1 MGAAIVGGYADGYKD
16 AFDKVADKTKWKR
29 GLIVDTGDAQ
39 FRVVDIRGLG
49 RDPPGT
55 LRVGEAAAGTVY
67 VYTYQGSEI
76 VDKNPHG
83 IHEIYMMEII
93 PQKLGGGRKVISK
106 PKASKGGINGII
118 INDEKPDFIRGRVQ
132 CGCNGGNDKNDNKND
147 NKNNLETTSK
157 CAVAPILGSCED
169 CRHRKKRRN
178 KNLSVDGEPPKDVID
193 KDVINKV

>member
-1 MGAAIVGGYADGYKD
+1 MGAAIVGGYADGYKN

-39 FRVVDIRGLG
+39 FRVVDIRELS
-49 RDPPGT
+49 RDPSGT
-55 LRVGEAAAGTVY
+55 LRVGEAAAGTLY

-93 PQKLGGGRKVISK
+93 PQKLGGGRKMVSK

-132 CGCNGGNDKNDNKND
+132 CGCNGGDDINGWCENND
-147 NKNNLETTSK
+147 TTSK
-157 CAVAPILGSCED
+157 CNVAVKLGSCED
-169 CRHRKKRRN
+169 CGHRKKRRN
-178 KNLSVDGEPPKDVID
+178 KNLSIDGEPPKDVID